1 MPRESLE
8 NGRFVGPVP
17 KVKPV
22 GGGAAAFYTLYTF
35 YTANTA
41 TEKRQ

>member
-1 MPRESLE
+1 MPTPDEVKAHC
-8 NGRFVGPVP
+8 RFVG
-17 KVKPV
+17 
-22 GGGAAAFYTLYTF
+22 GGVGAAAFYTLYTF